1 MTKQELSDH
10 VELRKRLAAS
20 LELLA
25 SLEAAAGPG
34 AQKLDGLPRAP
45 GIRDRVGDC
54 ASAIAD
60 AKEDIARTEAK
71 IARSESAVV
80 AFISTIGDL
89 QTRTIFR
96 LRFLGGMSWKE
107 VATATG
113 GGNTES
119 GVKNICY
126 RYIARGGPARMG
138 RPPKQKGG
146 E

>member
-1 MTKQELSDH
+1 MTKQELSNH

-34 AQKLDGLPRAP
+34 AQKLDGLPRAA

-60 AKEDIARTEAK
+60 AKEDIARTKAK

-89 QTRTIFR
+89 QARTIFR

-113 GGNTES
+113 GRNTES

>member
-1 MTKQELSDH
+1 MTKQELSNH

-34 AQKLDGLPRAP
+34 AQKLDGLPRAA

-60 AKEDIARTEAK
+60 AKED

-113 GGNTES
+113 GGNTEGS
-119 GVKNICY
+119 VQKICY
-126 RYIARGGPARMG
+126 RYLEAHAGKREG
-138 RPPKQKGG
+138 R
-146 E
+146 

>member
-1 MTKQELSDH
+1 MTKQELSNH

-34 AQKLDGLPRAP
+34 AQKLDGLPRAS
-45 GIRDRVGDC
+45 GIWDRVGDC

-60 AKEDIARTEAK
+60 AKEDIARTEAE

-89 QTRTIFR
+89 QARTIFR

-113 GGNTES
+113 GGNTEGS
-119 GVKNICY
+119 VQKICY
-126 RYIARGGPARMG
+126 RYLEVHAGKREG
-138 RPPKQKGG
+138 R
-146 E
+146 

>member
-1 MTKQELSDH
+1 MTKQELSNH

-89 QTRTIFR
+89 QARTIFR

-113 GGNTES
+113 GGNTEGS
-119 GVKNICY
+119 VQKICY
-126 RYIARGGPARMG
+126 RDLEAHAGKREG
-138 RPPKQKGG
+138 R
-146 E
+146 

>member
-1 MTKQELSDH
+1 MTKQELSNH
-10 VELRKRLAAS
+10 VELRKRLP
-20 LELLA
+20 A

-60 AKEDIARTEAK
+60 AKEDVARTEAK

-89 QTRTIFR
+89 QARTIFR

-113 GGNTES
+113 GGNTEGS
-119 GVKNICY
+119 VQKICY
-126 RYIARGGPARMG
+126 RYLEAHAGKREG
-138 RPPKQKGG
+138 R
-146 E
+146 

>member
-1 MTKQELSDH
+1 MTKQELSHH
-10 VELRKRLAAS
+10 VELRKRLEAD

-25 SLEAAAGPG
+25 SLEAAAGLG

-54 ASAIAD
+54 AAAIAD
-60 AKEDIARTEAK
+60 AKEDIARTEAE
-71 IARSESAVV
+71 IALSESAIV

-89 QTRTIFR
+89 QARTIFR

-113 GGNTES
+113 GGNTEGS
-119 GVKNICY
+119 VQKICY
-126 RYIARGGPARMG
+126 RYLEAHAGERDGRG
-138 RPPKQKGG
+138 
-146 E
+146 